1 MYGRHQLAFTYEYP
15 HPAVTTDIAVF
26 TLRNERLHLLLIE
39 RGGPPFAGSW
49 ALPGGFL
56 KEREDLDAC
65 ARRELREET
74 DLDVPVL
81 FHFANYSHPDR
92 DPRGRTISAAYLAL
106 MPLDQ
111 VNPLAGSD
119 AASLQ
124 WFSVEAL
131 PPLAF
136 DHRRIVDD
144 ALAALR
150 TRCEGFQILFGLLPA
165 EFTLTAFQAA
175 YEAVTCKAADRRNL
189 HKSVLGSGLIE
200 TTGTISRGPH
210 RPARLFRTVVDVGLA
225 PK

>member
-1 MYGRHQLAFTYEYP
+1 MPYTYDYP

-39 RGGPPFAGSW
+39 RGSPPFEGAW

-56 KEREDLDAC
+56 EEREDLDTC

-74 DLDVPVL
+74 GLDAPVL

-106 MPLDQ
+106 LPLDQ

-124 WFSVEAL
+124 WFNAEAL

-144 ALAALR
+144 AVAALR
-150 TRCEGFQILFGLLPA
+150 ARCEGFQILFALLPA

-175 YEAVTCKAADRRNL
+175 YEAVTGKPADRRNL
-189 HKSVLGSGLIE
+189 HKSVLGSGLLE
-200 TTGTISRGPH
+200 ATGTTNRGRH
-210 RPARLFRTVVDVGLA
+210 RPARLFRTIVDVGSA
-225 PK
+225 PT